1 MGEKASNFLH
11 YFEKMFTRVG
21 KFTQKNAL
29 ATICIPAYMWLM
41 IFLKSH
47 VFTLHFLMIYGP
59 DALISI
65 QDTKEEGT
73 DVDKAWKHY

>member
-1 MGEKASNFLH
+1 
-11 YFEKMFTRVG
+11 
-21 KFTQKNAL
+21 
-29 ATICIPAYMWLM
+29 M